1 MLWIRISFNA
11 DPDPVFYLNTVRIVD
26 LDSDTVHDMI
36 HYVYSGRVS
45 LLEL

>member
-1 MLWIRISFNA
+1 MFTHDMEENRKSK
-11 DPDPVFYLNTVRIVD
+11 VTIVD

-45 LLEL
+45 LLELNADTFYR

>member
-1 MLWIRISFNA
+1 MRIRIQF
-11 DPDPVFYLNTVRIVD
+11 FYLNTVRIVD

-45 LLEL
+45 LLELSS

>member
-1 MLWIRISFNA
+1 MFDAMFTHDMEENRKSK
-11 DPDPVFYLNTVRIVD
+11 VTIVD

-45 LLEL
+45 LLEYSS